1 MSSFD
6 KVPESQKPELFR
18 HLEEHQMRDSLR
30 MYNYLVESCFD
41 KCVNVGWNG
50 GFHSKTLDDAE
61 SKCISNC
68 AEKFMK
74 VTQRAGYRFA
84 EQTQGQGGLGTGKP

>member
-1 MSSFD
+1 
-6 KVPESQKPELFR
+6 
-18 HLEEHQMRDSLR
+18 

-50 GFHSKTLDDAE
+50 GFQSKSLDDVE
-61 SKCISNC
+61 SKCVSNC

-74 VTQRAGYRFA
+74 LTQRAGYRFA
-84 EQTQGQGGLGTGKP
+84 EHTSNETGPRPSDK